1 LVLIGCAGA
10 SLEKQLDY
18 MNYMEGMASN
28 LPRVMYVHGAGQEII
43 NFDANDGLVMEG
55 GLGGLGLGSHPI
67 SVRVSLRVVGTRG
80 FSTSLDV

>member
-1 LVLIGCAGA
+1 MIANALMALDCDLMAIDCKRTDDPCLVLIGCAGA

-43 NFDANDGLVMEG
+43 NFDAMV
-55 GLGGLGLGSHPI
+55 
-67 SVRVSLRVVGTRG
+67 
-80 FSTSLDV
+80 

>member
-18 MNYMEGMASN
+18 MKYMEGMASN

-43 NFDANDGLVMEG
+43 NFDAMV
-55 GLGGLGLGSHPI
+55 
-67 SVRVSLRVVGTRG
+67 
-80 FSTSLDV
+80 